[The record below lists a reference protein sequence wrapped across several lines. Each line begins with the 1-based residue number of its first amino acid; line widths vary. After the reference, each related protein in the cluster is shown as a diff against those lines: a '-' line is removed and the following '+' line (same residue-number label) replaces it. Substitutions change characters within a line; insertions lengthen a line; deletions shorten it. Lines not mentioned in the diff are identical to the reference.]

1 MSWTDELK
9 RLLDRLRRGSPEE
22 QDSRTGMEG
31 GISCRE
37 AAEGLYE
44 WLDGE
49 LDSEAGEAVG
59 AHLETCAR
67 CYPRLVFER
76 SFLEAVNRAA
86 QRPKAPT
93 DLKDRIMQTLREE
106 DESDG

>member
-1 MSWTDELK
+1 VSWSDELK
-9 RLLDRLRRGSPEE
+9 RLLDRLRRDPPDGS
-22 QDSRTGMEG
+22 DSPDGMEG

-49 LDSEAGEAVG
+49 LDPEAEAAVG
-59 AHLETCAR
+59 THLETCAR

-86 QRPKAPT
+86 RGPKAPEG
-93 DLKDRIMQTLREE
+93 LKERIMQTLNDEE
-106 DESDG
+106 DRSA